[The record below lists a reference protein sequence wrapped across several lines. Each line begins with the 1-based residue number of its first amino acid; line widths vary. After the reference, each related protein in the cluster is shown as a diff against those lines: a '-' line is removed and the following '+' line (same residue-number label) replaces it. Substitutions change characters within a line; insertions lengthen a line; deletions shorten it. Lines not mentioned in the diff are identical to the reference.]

1 MTNKS
6 KGKKEEPA
14 ADGRLNDA
22 VVALGDVLVAKLLRG
37 SIIGGARLMARL
49 EVHRAL
55 SAFTNE
61 VIARCKE
68 QREV

>member
-1 MTNKS
+1 
-6 KGKKEEPA
+6 
-14 ADGRLNDA
+14 
-22 VVALGDVLVAKLLRG
+22 DVLVAKLLRG